1 MLPFAFI
8 VLLRRTHPATDPA
21 HLRPGALSTLLGT
34 VHLVLWV
41 KYPNQP
47 LRSVPR
53 RLRSIASDLHP
64 LLVRLKESVPRNKDY
79 RRDSF
84 NLFGARAAYVNES
97 SSLAL
102 DSFVDLDVPSR
113 PKRDLIN
120 GLGRLSQFVFGTT
133 MSDDVNDLKDK
144 YAHLTNTAASHQ
156 KAITL
161 TELHVTQLERKVNGM
176 ATYTNVIRGY
186 LDIYIRNTHTVFLF
200 QIARQALSVL
210 EASAS
215 SSLRTN
221 TL

>member
-1 MLPFAFI
+1 M
-8 VLLRRTHPATDPA
+8 
-21 HLRPGALSTLLGT
+21 
-34 VHLVLWV
+34 
-41 KYPNQP
+41 
-47 LRSVPR
+47 
-53 RLRSIASDLHP
+53 
-64 LLVRLKESVPRNKDY
+64 
-79 RRDSF
+79 
-84 NLFGARAAYVNES
+84 NES

-102 DSFVDLDVPSR
+102 DSFVDLDVASR

-120 GLGRLSQFVFGTT
+120 GLGGLSQFVFGTT

-144 YAHLTNTAASHQ
+144 YAHLTNTVASHQ
-156 KAITL
+156 KAITP

-176 ATYTNVIRGY
+176 ATYTNVIRDY

-221 TL
+221 AL